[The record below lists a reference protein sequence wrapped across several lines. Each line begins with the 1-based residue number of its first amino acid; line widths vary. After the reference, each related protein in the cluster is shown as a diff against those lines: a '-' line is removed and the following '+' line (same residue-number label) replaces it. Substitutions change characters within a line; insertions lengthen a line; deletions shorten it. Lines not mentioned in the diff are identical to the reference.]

1 MCSSECIYKNNLYLC
16 KLIQENGLKLI
27 KNATNLKLIIIKT
40 NSIMKKTLL
49 LIAMLCMACFSASA
63 QDVGRTILPW
73 GTEQAWEMKYVF
85 FVGTDS
91 EPEAD
96 GSGHAWYEEDY
107 NDESWETLSGPIA
120 NLENQFST
128 VNTIWNNEGVGS
140 SSYCLRRTFTLDE
153 VDEQGYTFLSQHD
166 DNLKVWLNG
175 ELVVDA
181 GYDGRLDCHHIPA
194 SKFHEGDN
202 TLAIFVSDFG
212 GEAFLDYS
220 LGHLFFLK
228 NVETE
233 KYLNAGN
240 TYGTQAVLADEPLP
254 VQLYKQ
260 PDGSYTIFVP
270 FPIRSWN
277 QHLLFRDESTSTVFV
292 DYSGQEAPA
301 SHYWTI
307 TDAGNDNFQIQVLG
321 EKDTYLG
328 NDPDR
333 EPDNDVDGDVTSDKN
348 ITWTLEPE
356 GLHTAAQT
364 EQLQALIN
372 QAKDLKIDTE
382 LQQSVLNNDDA
393 SYTEML
399 KQIIKLQDEIAW
411 KLEIITFEDPAVGA
425 LCGANWGGDDFKLNV
440 FEAGEVTDLGV
451 VFKGKTNITSFNE
464 LRYFT
469 GLKTIGCNAFNKCTN
484 LKSVMLPEGLTT
496 IEGTDEDQGGAFAR
510 TGLEAIQFPSTLTA
524 IGNLAFQGCESL
536 TSIDFNGCTATLEG
550 DVFSWCSS
558 LQEVNIPNTITLV
571 GYHTFACCEKLE
583 TVVFEEG
590 NPSEGLIGTF
600 GACGDPSLKTV
611 VLPSTAIMGDWMF
624 TNCTSLESVTF
635 LSGDPGD
642 KHFANNFQGC
652 PDDVLFTIP
661 EGTAESYLKMGY
673 RNLSDKG
680 ALGKVRELFEEQVN
694 CILDDMVQ
702 NVEDGDKETLNAA
715 LVAASEIVYAED
727 ADYMTVYAQIEAV
740 KDAAKAFL
748 STATLPADLDVSRAM
763 MTNPFNNY
771 YDIGWTVGFLG
782 EHNGWQGDSEYS
794 NNAGCFIGSFL
805 EGWKPNEALNAGKI
819 SQTVKN
825 MPAGKYRLEVT
836 AIANGLN
843 QPEQEVTG
851 VKLFFGDQSTSVAT
865 DPDVPQCYWLEF
877 TNPETQDVEIGVE
890 VEEGT
895 TANWVAVDDF
905 ILTYLGK
912 ENLQNAEI
920 SENVYY
926 IKNVETGKYLNH
938 GNAWNMHAVL
948 SDEPLPLH
956 ILPYE
961 DGYKLFCPEGSQFRQ
976 EIFRADESNVFVD
989 YQGQDDGCSYWTITT
1004 AGEGMPLFIQSY
1016 VSDPLYGQ
1024 EVMPGTYLGNNP
1036 TKQAV
1041 NEGGEAL
1048 DAYNDVDANIH
1059 RTLDMNVKW
1068 VLEVA
1073 TTTDVLQNE
1082 LADNIAQAQKRG
1094 IYTEEAEN
1102 ALNNQEDNS
1111 YWLRMGWLDNLRI
1124 ELKRIDGYLEDLRKL
1139 IDAANLLG
1147 VDTEEA
1153 TQVADNEEANFTEIY
1168 DATITLRQAYIA
1180 KLGEGVSVGLLPID
1194 VTCAIANPSFSFDGS
1209 TDWDGN
1215 YLELGLN
1222 QHDNAECYGKALNLF
1237 QTINGL
1243 PNGIYKLRMK
1253 GFKRGTDAAYLYA
1266 NDESV
1271 ALKDVWED
1279 ATEGEPWYNYVDYR
1293 GVTRWSDFWRN
1304 EEGKYAP
1311 NSMKAASIMFDQDK
1325 YENELEV
1332 IVTDGTLT
1340 LGVKNEKEDGEWVCF
1355 DDFRLEYL
1363 GEHIDVTDVSE
1374 MEDVIYMEE
1383 LNGLAGRTIPLVVN
1397 LRNTKTAYGCTFKLV
1412 LPDGFSLKEEDET
1425 IVYSLANRAKTMSV
1439 TPHKRDDH
1447 TYQIVLMNYSNP
1459 MTGNDGAVI
1468 TLQVQIPDDAAP
1480 GDYKV
1485 SMNTCMY
1492 EYKSNGTEEFILS
1505 DIVSKLTVGNYI
1517 MGDVNNSGSVTP
1529 ADAIMILYHFFG
1541 VEQNDFNIAAAD
1553 LNGDGIISPADA
1565 IEALYLYFSGGNGA
1579 RATRPEQKEVNL
1591 RDPE

>member
-1 MCSSECIYKNNLYLC
+1 
-16 KLIQENGLKLI
+16 
-27 KNATNLKLIIIKT
+27 
-40 NSIMKKTLL
+40 MKKTLL

-73 GTEQAWEMKYVF
+73 GTKQAWEMKYVF

-181 GYDGRLDCHHIPA
+181 VYDGRLDCHHIPA

-202 TLAIFVSDFG
+202 TMAIFVSDFG
-212 GEAFLDYS
+212 GEAFLDYN
-220 LGHLFFLK
+220 LGQIFFLK
-228 NVETE
+228 NVETG

-240 TYGTQAVLADEPLP
+240 AWGTHAVLADEPLP
-254 VQLYKQ
+254 AQLTKQ
-260 PDGSYTIFVP
+260 TDGSYTIF
-270 FPIRSWN
+270 FPYESWN
-277 QHLLFRDESTSTVFV
+277 QQLLFVDENLADVYV
-292 DYSGQEAPA
+292 DYNGQESPA
-301 SHYWTI
+301 CRYWTI
-307 TDAGNDNFQIQVLG
+307 TDAGNGNYHIQTLNAT
-321 EKDTYLG
+321 DTYLG
-328 NDPDR
+328 NNPDK
-333 EPDNDVDGDVTSDKN
+333 EALDGNGEEMHNQDDVDANTTAGMN

-356 GLHTAAQT
+356 GLHTAAQA

-399 KQIIKLQDEIAW
+399 KQIIRLQDEIAG

-583 TVVFEEG
+583 TVVFEED

-680 ALGKVRELFEEQVN
+680 ALGKVKELFENQVES
-694 CILDDMVQ
+694 IYEIAYQ
-702 NVEDGDKETLNAA
+702 VEDGEWDNALNAA
-715 LVAASEIVYAED
+715 KDAAYEVVNATD
-727 ADYMTVYAQIEAV
+727 DYLTVYAQIEAM
-740 KDAAKAFL
+740 KDAAKTFL
-748 STATLPADLDVSRAM
+748 VSAPLTADLDVTAAM
-763 MTNPFNNY
+763 ITNADNDYF
-771 YDIGWTVGFLG
+771 DMGWTIGFLG
-782 EHNGWQGDSEYS
+782 VHNGWQGYDATYTNGECTIQ
-794 NNAGCFIGSFL
+794 NFL
-805 EGWKPNEALNAGKI
+805 EGWQPGSTLSDGKH
-819 SQTVKN
+819 SQVIRQL
-825 MPAGKYRLEVT
+825 PAGKYRLVAK
-836 AIANGLN
+836 AIASNDD
-843 QPEQEVTG
+843 PEQEVTG
-851 VKLFFGDQSTSVAT
+851 VSLFMGDQSTPVAT
-865 DPDVPQCYWLEF
+865 ATGKPEFFTVEF
-877 TNPETQDVEIGVE
+877 TNPETQDVEIGLKV
-890 VEEGT
+890 EGT
-895 TANWVAVDDF
+895 TSNWVAVDDF
-905 ILTYLGK
+905 ILTYLGE

-948 SDEPLPLH
+948 SDEPMPVH

-1102 ALNNQEDNS
+1102 ALNNEEDNS
-1111 YWLRMGWLDNLRI
+1111 YWPRMGWLDNLRI

-1180 KLGEGVSVGLLPID
+1180 KLGEGVSVGLLPLD

-1215 YLELGLN
+1215 YLELGFN
-1222 QHDNAECYGKALNLF
+1222 QHDNAECYGKAFDLY

-1279 ATEGEPWYNYVDYR
+1279 ATEGEPRYNYVDYR

-1397 LRNTKTAYGCTFKLV
+1397 LRNTKTAYGCTFNLV
-1412 LPDGFSLKEEDET
+1412 LPEGFSLKEEDET

-1439 TPHKRDDH
+1439 TPYKRDDH

-1492 EYKSNGTEEFILS
+1492 EYKSNGTKEFILS

-1541 VEQNDFNIAAAD
+1541 VEQNDFKIAAAD

-1579 RATRPEQKEVNL
+1579 RTTRPEQKEVNL